1 VANGSLSNLSSSDG
15 ITWTATLTPTASITD
30 PAT

>member
-1 VANGSLSNLSSSDG
+1 MANGTLSNLSSSDG
-15 ITWTATLTPTASITD
+15 ITWTATFTPTPTSPT